1 MQEQEFDKNLKKAI
15 TAEERKIQKEYLR
28 SIETSLN
35 ISKKKFNWRIAAT
48 ITIIIGLSGYFL
60 LFNKS
65 LSNDELFSTYFSPY
79 ENVVA
84 PIVRDQITLSKK
96 AQAFRLYEQEDYIK
110 AIDGFNELTAL
121 DSIDVSTINFYKA
134 NAYLELKKYENA
146 KDFFSQA
153 SQNKEWKN
161 ESFWYLALIS
171 IKLNDKDSALNYLKK
186 LENQSYKR
194 KEVEDLMNILN

>member
-1 MQEQEFDKNLKKAI
+1 MQEQEFDKHLKQAI
-15 TAEERKIQKEYLR
+15 KTEERKIQKDYLR
-28 SIETSLN
+28 SLESSLN
-35 ISKKKFNWRIAAT
+35 NSKKKFNWRIAAS

-79 ENVVA
+79 ENVVE

-96 AQAFRLYEQEDYIK
+96 AQAFRLYEQGNYIK
-110 AIDGFNELTAL
+110 AIDGFNELTTL
-121 DSIDVSTINFYKA
+121 DSIDVATINFYKA
-134 NAYLELKKYENA
+134 NAYLELKKHENA
-146 KDFFSQA
+146 KDYFSQA
-153 SQNKEWKN
+153 SQNKEWEN

-194 KEVEDLMNILN
+194 KEIKDLMNILN

>member
-1 MQEQEFDKNLKKAI
+1 MQEQEFDKHLKQAI
-15 TAEERKIQKEYLR
+15 KTEERKIQKDYLR
-28 SIETSLN
+28 SLESSLN
-35 ISKKKFNWRIAAT
+35 NSKKKFNWRIAAS

-96 AQAFRLYEQEDYIK
+96 AQAFRLYEQGNYIK
-110 AIDGFNELTAL
+110 AIDGFNELTTL
-121 DSIDVSTINFYKA
+121 DSIDVATINFYKA

-146 KDFFSQA
+146 KDYFSQA
-153 SQNKEWKN
+153 SQNKEWEN

-194 KEVEDLMNILN
+194 KEIKDLMNILN